1 MSKVSKQ
8 RKEALAKFDKSKS
21 YSLNEAVNIVKQI
34 TYSKF
39 DASVDL
45 NIRLGVDPRK
55 ANQMVRG
62 SVTLPHG
69 TGKVVRVLVLCNP
82 DKAQEALDAGAD
94 YVGLD
99 EYIQK
104 IKDGWTDIDVVIT
117 TPNIMPKVGA
127 LGRILGPRGLMPNPK
142 TGTVTMD
149 VAKAVQEVKAGKIDF
164 KVDKYGI
171 IAAGVAKV
179 SFSPEQI
186 FDNAKELIQ
195 TVIKL
200 KPAAAKG
207 TYVDVSDLNAE
218 KTSQLRR
225 QCFNSGVK
233 MIVVKNALLHKA
245 MQQME
250 KDYEGL
256 YDVLKG
262 STALMLCETG
272 NAPAKLIKSFRKTS
286 DRPIL
291 KGAFIEECCYI
302 GDDMIDALCNI
313 KSKNDLIA
321 DVIALLQSPMKN
333 IISGLQSGG
342 HKLSG
347 ILETLSERPE

>member
-21 YSLNEAVNIVKQI
+21 YSLSEAVDIVKQI

-142 TGTVTMD
+142 TGTVTME

-171 IAAGVAKV
+171 INAGVAKV
-179 SFSPEQI
+179 SFSPEKI

-207 TYVDVSDLNAE
+207 TYVKSIYISSTMSPGVQIDV
-218 KTSQLRR
+218 
-225 QCFNSGVK
+225 
-233 MIVVKNALLHKA
+233 
-245 MQQME
+245 
-250 KDYEGL
+250 
-256 YDVLKG
+256 
-262 STALMLCETG
+262 
-272 NAPAKLIKSFRKTS
+272 KSV
-286 DRPIL
+286 
-291 KGAFIEECCYI
+291 A
-302 GDDMIDALCNI
+302 N
-313 KSKNDLIA
+313 
-321 DVIALLQSPMKN
+321 
-333 IISGLQSGG
+333 
-342 HKLSG
+342 
-347 ILETLSERPE
+347 